1 MLPLGA
7 LWAQGV
13 DSVIRSAD
21 VPWHVTRLGARAEYH
36 FTPEPPRT
44 GKEQWDN
51 SDPELEAFLHL
62 WAMNRRILMTPFH
75 NMALMSPSTTDA
87 DVDRHTDVFAEA
99 VGALFGQ
106 YAPAVELDHVLIAVT
121 DLEAA
126 ARDFESRHGLASVDG
141 GRHRDFGTANRIIP
155 LGSTY
160 LELVAVVDPGAAAA
174 SSFGWWVD
182 RGATDEGRLIG
193 WAVRTTALD
202 EIAG

>member
-1 MLPLGA
+1 
-7 LWAQGV
+7 
-13 DSVIRSAD
+13 
-21 VPWHVTRLGARAEYH
+21 
-36 FTPEPPRT
+36 
-44 GKEQWDN
+44 
-51 SDPELEAFLHL
+51 
-62 WAMNRRILMTPFH
+62 
-75 NMALMSPSTTDA
+75 
-87 DVDRHTDVFAEA
+87 
-99 VGALFGQ
+99 
-106 YAPAVELDHVLIAVT
+106 VELDHVLIAVT

-193 WAVRTTALD
+193 WAVRTSALD
-202 EIAG
+202 EIAGRLELPIRSGSRQTPAGIELRWRSAGIDEAIAEPCLPFFIEWEDGVPYPGAVEASRATIVGLVLEGNADRVAGWLGEHTLPIRVIDGPAEVAAVVLSTPAGQIVL

>member
-1 MLPLGA
+1 M
-7 LWAQGV
+7 
-13 DSVIRSAD
+13 
-21 VPWHVTRLGARAEYH
+21 
-36 FTPEPPRT
+36 
-44 GKEQWDN
+44 
-51 SDPELEAFLHL
+51 
-62 WAMNRRILMTPFH
+62 
-75 NMALMSPSTTDA
+75 
-87 DVDRHTDVFAEA
+87 
-99 VGALFGQ
+99 
-106 YAPAVELDHVLIAVT
+106 ELDHVLIAVT

-193 WAVRTTALD
+193 WAVRTSALD
-202 EIAG
+202 EIAGRLELPIRSGSRQTPAGIELRWRGAGIDEAIAEPCLPFFIEWEDGVPYPGAVEAPRATIVGLVLEGNADRVAGWLGEHTLPIRVIDGPAEVAAVVLSTPSGQIIL